1 MDPRSREE
9 REVARLVGPRLPAD
23 HGLGSLGLLMQ
34 LTGSLLAGYMVLIGM
49 FPIFANTHGGFVVVF
64 LVGALGTIRSLF
76 HRAAGGALVYGSPQG
91 IFRPIH
97 VYAAVSAVQTVLTL
111 VLINVDDKLPL
122 VVNVSIGLALL
133 AWPAVLLVLVTRRS
147 MRELVAH
154 DSLPVAEDFGF
165 EGAAALMMLLG
176 LFGAMFTAFML
187 YGSLKLFGTALGGQ
201 GFLVVG
207 ILAMLLIR
215 SILHATAGVK
225 GTRGI
230 DSDGATESAAR
241 YFSFGVVSSVV
252 TGGALLILFFSTPG
266 VGLHPALLLL
276 GAVTVYLLMAWPV
289 ILRRF
294 YSERNFSALLSGA
307 DGPSVRRAPDAG
319 MTAVGW
325 LLLGLGVLQ
334 LAFALPFALSGSGDL
349 REALVALDPLSTGV
363 GSLAAAAERSSWWT
377 IGVAAVQVWAGYE
390 LIRMS
395 DRHRLAATVYGVVA
409 SVVALLLSWPQV
421 RAVEMGATGGPLG
434 NFGVTAGYLGIAL
447 SLVLPIGTAILAN
460 RKLVPTAQARVRS
473 SAE

>member
-1 MDPRSREE
+1 MNPRSREE
-9 REVARLVGPRLPAD
+9 REVARLVGPRMPAD

-34 LTGSLLAGYMVLIGM
+34 LAGSLLAGYMALLGV
-49 FPIFANTHGGFVVVF
+49 FPIFAGASGSVLVVF
-64 LVGALGTIRSLF
+64 LIGALGAIRSLF
-76 HRAAGGALVYGSPQG
+76 HRAAGGALVYGSSQG

-97 VYAAVSAVQTVLTL
+97 VYIAVSVVQTVLTVL
-111 VLINVDDKLPL
+111 LINIDEKLPL
-122 VVNVSIGLALL
+122 VVNASIGLALL

-165 EGAAALMMLLG
+165 EGAATLMVLLG
-176 LFGAMFTAFML
+176 LFGALFTGFML
-187 YGSLKLFGTALGGQ
+187 YGSLKLFGTSLGGQ

-207 ILAMLLIR
+207 VLAMLLIR
-215 SILHATAGVK
+215 SILHTSAGVK

-276 GAVTVYLLMAWPV
+276 GAIAVYLLMAWPV

-307 DGPSVRRAPDAG
+307 DGPSFRRAPDAG

-325 LLLGLGVLQ
+325 LLVALGVLQ
-334 LAFALPFALSGSGDL
+334 LAFSLPFALSGSGAM
-349 REALVALDPLSTGV
+349 REALLALDPLRTGM
-363 GSLAAAAERSSWWT
+363 GGLAAAADGSSWLT
-377 IGVAAVQVWAGYE
+377 IGVAGVQVWAGYE
-390 LIRMS
+390 LVRMS
-395 DRHRLAATVYGVVA
+395 DRHRLAATAYGIVA
-409 SVVALLLSWPQV
+409 TAVALFLSWPQV
-421 RAVEMGATGGPLG
+421 RAVEMSGTGGPLG
-434 NFGVTAGYLGIAL
+434 NFGMTAGYVGIAL

-460 RKLVPTAQARVRS
+460 RKLVPVAQARVRPS
-473 SAE
+473 GE